1 MPFDHDDLD
10 LSHWIDDY
18 KASRPSPA
26 PKPLDGHTLA
36 TKLKAQGRKLILDGA
51 AVVVSSAALAAYG
64 VYLALRTE
72 KTFVLMGASMFLAVA
87 AFSLV
92 GWFHLHRGTFRVS
105 GSGTDAF
112 LALARRRARVN
123 LMWNRA
129 SRAAL
134 GVFVIAVAAW
144 MPFVLQ
150 GRAAAYAAE
159 PWRAIV
165 GFGSAFVIFAFA
177 WRKLGK
183 EIASAKS
190 AYEELADRPETGR
203 RERT

>member
-1 MPFDHDDLD
+1 MKEEPPMSADHDDLE

-18 KASRPSPA
+18 KAPEPRPAAS
-26 PKPLDGHTLA
+26 PLDGHALTM
-36 TKLKAQGRKLILDGA
+36 TLKAQGRKLLIDGA
-51 AVVVSSAALAAYG
+51 AVVLSSAALTSFS
-64 VYLALRTE
+64 VYLAMRTQ
-72 KTFVLMGASMFLAVA
+72 KSFVLIGASMFLAVA

-92 GWFHLHRGTFRVS
+92 GWFHLHRGAFRAS

-112 LALARRRARVN
+112 LALARRRAKAN

-129 SRAAL
+129 SRAGL
-134 GVFVIAVAAW
+134 GVFVIVVAAW

-183 EIASAKS
+183 EVASAKS
-190 AYEELADRPETGR
+190 AYEALADTEGR
-203 RERT
+203 

>member
-1 MPFDHDDLD
+1 MSADHDDLE

-18 KASRPSPA
+18 KAPEPRPAAS
-26 PKPLDGHTLA
+26 PLDGHALTM
-36 TKLKAQGRKLILDGA
+36 TLKAQGRKLLVDGA
-51 AVVVSSAALAAYG
+51 AVVLSAATLTAYG
-64 VYLALRTE
+64 IHIALRAE
-72 KTFVLMGASMFLAVA
+72 KTFETMTASMFLAVA

-92 GWFHLHRGTFRVS
+92 GWFHLHRGAFRAS

-112 LALARRRARVN
+112 LALARRRAKAN

-129 SRAAL
+129 SRAGL
-134 GVFVIAVAAW
+134 GVFVIVVAAW

-165 GFGSAFVIFAFA
+165 GFGTAFVIFAFA

-183 EIASAKS
+183 EIASAKR
-190 AYEELADRPETGR
+190 AYEELSDTEGP
-203 RERT
+203 